1 MPPLPKI
8 REASQA
14 EENHRRGFTPSEFSG
29 FFGRHPTWAYR
40 LLYSGQL
47 KKIAY
52 SGRILIPLSEL
63 DRFTSNATAHE

>member
-1 MPPLPKI
+1 MSYSHI
-8 REASQA
+8 TREPSQA
-14 EENHRRGFTPSEFSG
+14 AENRRGYTPAEFAAL
-29 FFGRHPTWAYR
+29 FGRHATWAYR

-52 SGRILIPLSEL
+52 SGRIIIPLSEL